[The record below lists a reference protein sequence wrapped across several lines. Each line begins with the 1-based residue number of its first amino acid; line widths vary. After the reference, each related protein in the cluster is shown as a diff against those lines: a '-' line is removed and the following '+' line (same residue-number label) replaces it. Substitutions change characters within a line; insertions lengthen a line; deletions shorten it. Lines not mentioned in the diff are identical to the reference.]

1 MKNRIIEIC
10 ELGQPK
16 SIIHRENEPI
26 TELIKTEVLIKE
38 LNEAINYTHS
48 YILGDLKDK
57 TKMEIPKLIEREDEF
72 CESIDCERT
81 EDTRQFIYDSRN
93 DKSVMNLPYVLLEYK
108 QWLIDEGFIKELK

>member
-1 MKNRIIEIC
+1 MKKNEIISRVEEFLHNKYDAGGIDS
-10 ELGQPK
+10 ELVEDCVD
-16 SIIHRENEPI
+16 S
-26 TELIKTEVLIKE
+26 TL
-38 LNEAINYTHS
+38 EAINYTHS